1 MEQTEI
7 NKLLIALAIFV
18 VSFVSAAAPMKLINL
33 DAHFFSVGNLLS
45 SGILLAA
52 GLVHQLPDSIKKLEH
67 SFHRKFPLGPFVSGL
82 TFCAF
87 LILEEYLHTQFSD
100 RHFPASP
107 EPSERHHHHHH
118 EEDHD
123 HTHQHKH
130 QQPEPE
136 PLSMREREDAPLLFP
151 PPIPPPLSSSNRQR
165 QRSAPSSSYRSCNGS
180 DIENGGCPEP
190 MCRHESLIISHP
202 DHASD
207 HGALQAFRSKT
218 FAVEHQHHHHQE
230 HVAEH
235 MHGSL
240 LASIILLFALSIH
253 SILEGVAI
261 GISTNAAE
269 VFSTTTAVLA
279 HKAFASYAL
288 GSSMVASQMNE
299 RHFFV
304 LVSVFSICSV
314 LGIFLGMVF
323 EQVSQASKDSS
334 ATGIVQ
340 AMVAGTFLFVS
351 IVEIGLKEILLCR
364 DSKLMG
370 DKMTRKE
377 MEWSKLAAFLIGY
390 LAMSSLA
397 VVI

>member
-1 MEQTEI
+1 MEQHDI
-7 NKLLIALAIFV
+7 NKCLIALAIAI
-18 VSFVSAAAPMKLINL
+18 VSFVSAVAPMKLIHL

-52 GLVHQLPDSIKKLEH
+52 GLVHQLPDSIKKLEK
-67 SFHRKFPLGPFVSGL
+67 SLPMKFPIGPFVSGL

-87 LILEEYLHTQFSD
+87 MILEEYLHTQFSD
-100 RHFPASP
+100 RHFPATRQP
-107 EPSERHHHHHH
+107 TNDDHGE
-118 EEDHD
+118 HD
-123 HTHQHKH
+123 HAHQHQH
-130 QQPEPE
+130 QTSFDNEN
-136 PLSMREREDAPLLFP
+136 APLLFP
-151 PPIPPPLSSSNRQR
+151 PPIPPPSKNNVKRQ
-165 QRSAPSSSYRSCNGS
+165 QSAPSATQYTRGCCG
-180 DIENGGCPEP
+180 DIESRGCPQP
-190 MCRHESLIISHP
+190 ICRHESLVVSQP
-202 DHASD
+202 DNAES
-207 HGALQAFRSKT
+207 GTLQSFRSKT
-218 FAVEHQHHHHQE
+218 FALEHQHHHHQD

-261 GISTNAAE
+261 GISTNKAE
-269 VFSTTTAVLA
+269 VLSTTTAVLA

-304 LVSVFSICSV
+304 LVSIFSICSV

-323 EQVSQASKDSS
+323 EQVSRNSKDSWF
-334 ATGIVQ
+334 TGIIQ

-351 IVEIGLKEILLCR
+351 IVEIGMKEILLCR

-377 MEWSKLAAFLIGY
+377 MEWNKLAAFLFGY

-397 VVI
+397 VII

>member
-1 MEQTEI
+1 MEQYDV
-7 NKLLIALAIFV
+7 NKLLIALAIAI
-18 VSFVSAAAPMKLINL
+18 VSFVSAVAPMKLIHL

-67 SFHRKFPLGPFVSGL
+67 SLPMKFPIAPFVSGL

-87 LILEEYLHTQFSD
+87 MILEEYLHTQFSD
-100 RHFPASP
+100 RHFPSTTP
-107 EPSERHHHHHH
+107 QPTNDDHGE
-118 EEDHD
+118 HD
-123 HTHQHKH
+123 HTHQHRH
-130 QQPEPE
+130 QTSFDNENV
-136 PLSMREREDAPLLFP
+136 PLLFP
-151 PPIPPPLSSSNRQR
+151 PPIPPPSNKTSTRQ
-165 QRSAPSSSYRSCNGS
+165 QSAPAATLYARRCSG
-180 DIENGGCPEP
+180 DIESGGCPQP
-190 MCRHESLIISHP
+190 ICRHDSLVVSHP
-202 DHASD
+202 DHAES
-207 HGALQAFRSKT
+207 GTLQSFRSKT
-218 FAVEHQHHHHQE
+218 FALEHQHHHHQD

-261 GISTNAAE
+261 GISTNKAE
-269 VFSTTTAVLA
+269 VLSTTTAVLA

-304 LVSVFSICSV
+304 LVSIFSICSV
-314 LGIFLGMVF
+314 LGIFLGMGF
-323 EQVSQASKDSS
+323 EQVSRNSKDSS
-334 ATGIVQ
+334 VTGIVQ

-351 IVEIGLKEILLCR
+351 IVEIGMKEILLCR

-377 MEWSKLAAFLIGY
+377 MEWNKLAAFLFGY

-397 VVI
+397 VII